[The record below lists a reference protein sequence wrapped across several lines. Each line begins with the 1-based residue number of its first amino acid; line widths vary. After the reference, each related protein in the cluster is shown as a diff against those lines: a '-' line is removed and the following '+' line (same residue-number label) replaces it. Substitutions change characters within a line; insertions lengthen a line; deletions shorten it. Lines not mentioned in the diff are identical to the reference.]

1 MRRKKRSRKLL
12 ARFVWLVLLG
22 GLSLFTLGLIRYGG
36 PAGLWRRAQIEMASL
51 QPHPNY
57 VPTPLPVANNVWQ
70 TAKQGADST
79 QLVAHSDPVPLP
91 TVTPT
96 PGQLATG
103 TLLIPTP
110 TSTQPPFVPA
120 RSSVELNGLVHSW
133 QTWNNCGPATLAMQ
147 LGYFGA
153 NLGQDEIG
161 AALRT
166 NPDDKNVSP
175 EELADYARRQG
186 YTAHV
191 LVNGDSDRLR
201 LLLSNGLPVLVET
214 WLEDEPNNGMGHYRL
229 LTGYDDTRAEWI
241 AYDSYEQHGLR
252 NPDANG
258 AYRGIAIPYTEFDQL
273 WQVFNRTYIVVYP
286 ANQAVIAEGILG
298 NEVDAGSMWSR
309 GLVAAQN
316 EITAQPNDAF
326 AWFNLGSDL
335 VALGRFGEAAQAYD
349 QARRL
354 GLPWRM
360 LWYQFG
366 PFEAY
371 QMSGRHEEVIALA
384 EATLATTES
393 VEELFYWRGQGLAAL
408 GDLTTAREAWQ
419 KALALNPH
427 YTNAA
432 AALGQ

>member
-1 MRRKKRSRKLL
+1 
-12 ARFVWLVLLG
+12 
-22 GLSLFTLGLIRYGG
+22 
-36 PAGLWRRAQIEMASL
+36 MA
-51 QPHPNY
+51 
-57 VPTPLPVANNVWQ
+57 
-70 TAKQGADST
+70 TA
-79 QLVAHSDPVPLP
+79 
-91 TVTPT
+91 
-96 PGQLATG
+96 
-103 TLLIPTP
+103 
-110 TSTQPPFVPA
+110 
-120 RSSVELNGLVHSW
+120 
-133 QTWNNCGPATLAMQ
+133 
-147 LGYFGA
+147 
-153 NLGQDEIG
+153 IG
-161 AALRT
+161 C
-166 NPDDKNVSP
+166 VF
-175 EELADYARRQG
+175 
-186 YTAHV
+186 
-191 LVNGDSDRLR
+191 
-201 LLLSNGLPVLVET
+201 